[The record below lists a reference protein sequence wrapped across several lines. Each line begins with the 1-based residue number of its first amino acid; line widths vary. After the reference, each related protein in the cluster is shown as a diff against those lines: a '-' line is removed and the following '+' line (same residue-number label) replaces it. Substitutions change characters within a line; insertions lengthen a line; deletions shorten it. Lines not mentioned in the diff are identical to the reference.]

1 MVLWIHHGQMSAATR
16 SLAVSDARHGWRRP
30 ILLPGWERMF
40 AAPSYWSC
48 FQIETEMTL
57 NKRPPAHLSHFA
69 SLPSTSQGLQEYEQ
83 WKWYN
88 NPTLV
93 EVLEEFPSIQVPST
107 LLLTQLPLLQP
118 RYYSISSSPDMHPGE
133 IHLTVAVVSYRAR
146 GQHSTLYLTKLNSSR
161 HLSKDFTTVYFYLQ
175 IPWLGFSFVCLF
187 SESVSVG
194 KVLLILESLILTLLL
209 WLKYSIQQ

>member
-1 MVLWIHHGQMSAATR
+1 
-16 SLAVSDARHGWRRP
+16 
-30 ILLPGWERMF
+30 
-40 AAPSYWSC
+40 
-48 FQIETEMTL
+48 MTL
-57 NKRPPAHLSHFA
+57 NKQPPAHLSHFA
-69 SLPSTSQGLQEYEQ
+69 SLCATSQGLQEYEQ

-146 GQHSTLYLTKLNSSR
+146 GQDSTLCLTTLNSSR
-161 HLSKDFTTVYFYLQ
+161 HLWKDLRPSMSVCKFPGWVFL
-175 IPWLGFSFVCLF
+175 FVCLF
-187 SESVSVG
+187 VFQRVSERSNSF
-194 KVLLILESLILTLLL
+194 
-209 WLKYSIQQ
+209 LKA